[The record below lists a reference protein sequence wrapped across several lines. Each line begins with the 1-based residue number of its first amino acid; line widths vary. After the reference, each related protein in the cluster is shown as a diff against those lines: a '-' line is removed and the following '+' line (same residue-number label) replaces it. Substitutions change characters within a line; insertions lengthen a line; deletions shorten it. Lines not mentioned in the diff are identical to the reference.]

1 MKLTCFTP
9 YKYNLLK
16 ISTFLYFSQASL
28 LAFAQP
34 QIQEIIV
41 TSQKREE
48 SLQDVSVS
56 VTAIDG
62 DKLADKGIARVEELA
77 AYVPNLTLTETG
89 IGTTIYIRGIGSGI
103 NQGFE
108 QSVGMYVDGV
118 YYGRAQLTRSPFFD
132 MERVEV
138 LRGPQVTL
146 FGNNSIGGAL
156 SFTTARPTEELSATV
171 SVTHDDQY
179 GEKEMVFIANGAINN
194 SARVRLAYRKF
205 DFNGYLENLT
215 LNRDEPKRNY
225 DTVRLTFDFDITDSW
240 QSLLKLEYSTFD
252 VKGRQIRIIKD
263 GTDAFPVNNG
273 SGFAATLNNWIGFL
287 GGGASFQNNATLA
300 QMWSQGFAGGETVI
314 DVNNEDARYANGDF
328 SENDVENLTWINNF
342 SLNEVDLELTLA
354 HMAYSYD
361 EKCDCDFSG
370 LDFINFFAEEE
381 YSQQSIEFRFSSP
394 GGELIDWIAGAYY
407 QQDDLDFNDKLGVP
421 AEGPLKTLFEGIPV
435 TVTDADD
442 LVNSSAPR
450 VFNQESQ
457 QSAIFASSTINFTDA
472 TRLILGARYSNIKKE
487 ASRSLKYTNFDGS
500 DFLGSQTNPV
510 FGDRLFALDTW
521 FSLIFRSY
529 RHEIEGELDDERVSW
544 NVILEQDLN
553 ENNMLYA
560 SVTDGFK
567 AGGFDVR
574 SNSVPRD
581 QVSTLTNTT
590 LVSNPNDFAAG
601 AFEFDRE
608 EALAYELGLKSNIG
622 GFLEVNTALY
632 YTEIKNLQTSVFDGA
647 LGFNVGNAGAATSK
661 GIEIDGRAAFT
672 ENLFMNFSFSAA
684 DFEFTDYPN
693 GLCTSDELLELG
705 LTGLAVIFDPEDPS
719 TCYNQGQSST
729 ALGIVA
735 GKDRKGTTNQYV
747 ADYAGS
753 VGFIFEKELSDL
765 LFNFS
770 IDMNFTDDYH
780 TTQNL
785 DENVIQKAF
794 EKYNARLSLG
804 DLDDRWEIAVLGR
817 NLTDKRTIG
826 FSNNVPL
833 STTQF
838 GTSTYYGFVSP
849 PRQVLVQGKFNF

>member
-1 MKLTCFTP
+1 MNDHLPLTYANSIMKIIILIYLSQLSFLT
-9 YKYNLLK
+9 
-16 ISTFLYFSQASL
+16 
-28 LAFAQP
+28 FAQP

-171 SVTHDDQY
+171 SVTHGDQY

-273 SGFAATLNNWIGFL
+273 QGFSNNSSWIVGSN
-287 GGGASFQNNATLA
+287 AVSFQGNSTLA
-300 QMWSQGFAGGETVI
+300 EMWSQGFAGGETVI

-342 SLNEVDLELTLA
+342 SLNEVDLELTFA
-354 HMAYSYD
+354 HMGYSYD

-370 LDFINFFAEEE
+370 LNFVNFFAEEE

-394 GGELIDWIAGAYY
+394 GGDLIDWIAGAYY
-407 QQDDLDFNDKLGVP
+407 QQDDLDFNDQLGIP
-421 AEGPLKTLFEGIPV
+421 STGPIKTLFEGIPSTAAPFINSNLV
-435 TVTDADD
+435 DAN
-442 LVNSSAPR
+442 VPR
-450 VFNQESQ
+450 VFDQESQ
-457 QSAIFASSTINFTDA
+457 LSAIFASSTINFTDA

-487 ASRSLKYTNFDGS
+487 ASRNLTYTNFDGS
-500 DFLGSQTNPV
+500 TPSDLKLQTM
-510 FGDRLFALDTW
+510 DIYYA
-521 FSLIFRSY
+521 LIFRSY
-529 RHEIEGELDDERVSW
+529 PHEIEGELDDERVSW
-544 NVILEQDLN
+544 NVILELDLN

-581 QVSTLTNTT
+581 QTSSINSSLIID
-590 LVSNPNDFAAG
+590 PDGFAAG

-661 GIEIDGRAAFT
+661 GIEVDGRAAFT

-705 LTGLAVIFDPEDPS
+705 FVGLATKFNPEDPS
-719 TCYNQGQSST
+719 TCYNQGKSSNI
-729 ALGIVA
+729 LGIVA

-804 DLDDRWEIAVLGR
+804 DLDDRWEFAVLGR